1 MGFLGTVDNIL
12 ADFPDCIVSSL
23 WPVTIKPLQLEPR
36 AHMRALPGDGGTGVG
51 GSGGE
56 VPPPPGTESATL
68 LFKVGSRPHTVA
80 NGHELFEVSE
90 ERDEEVAAFCHML
103 DV

>member
-1 MGFLGTVDNIL
+1 MGGR
-12 ADFPDCIVSSL
+12 
-23 WPVTIKPLQLEPR
+23 EGR
-36 AHMRALPGDGGTGVG
+36 
-51 GSGGE
+51 
-56 VPPPPGTESATL
+56 GTEPAALS
-68 LFKVGSRPHTVA
+68 FKVGSCPHTVA

>member
-1 MGFLGTVDNIL
+1 M
-12 ADFPDCIVSSL
+12 
-23 WPVTIKPLQLEPR
+23 
-36 AHMRALPGDGGTGVG
+36 GTGCREG
-51 GSGGE
+51 KRA
-56 VPPPPGTESATL
+56 ESAA
-68 LFKVGSRPHTVA
+68 LFLKADSRRHAVA